1 MRLYTYIERGKMKW
15 DLVSALGFQRE
26 HSIYHAKRIKMYEVM
41 WVCLNARSDRDS
53 ALRPG

>member
-1 MRLYTYIERGKMKW
+1 MGKMKW
-15 DLVSALGFQRE
+15 DLVSALGFQRAPYT
-26 HSIYHAKRIKMYEVM
+26 HIDGYIYEVM